1 MLYERWRQI
10 VHEFR
15 GEIALEDLARDEHW
29 TFEQLARKTESGQT
43 PGAAVVFPQG
53 ITAEFVFSTLRAWRF
68 GKVVCPLEAGK
79 TQPEFQDLPENCV
92 HLKVTSAST
101 GAARLAAF
109 TSEQLAADAENI
121 MATMPL
127 QRSAPNLGVIS
138 LAHSYGFSN
147 LVLPLLLHGVPLA
160 IADSVLPETI
170 RRAANKFPSITLPA
184 VPALWRV
191 WLGADAIPKN
201 LHLAISAGAP
211 LPMKL
216 EQDIFKKCGVKI
228 HNFYGASECGGIA
241 YDRTDIPRKDFRFVG
256 QPLENVQLNVNQ
268 NGCLEVRSKA
278 VGETYWPVGEK
289 TLNGGRFITS
299 DLADLRHGKVLL
311 MGRAGDQINVAGRKV
326 TPEMIETVLLTH
338 PEVMDSLVF
347 GIPSEDAERGETIV
361 ACVAINGRLTG
372 EILKQFLLAKLPAW
386 KVPREWW
393 LVDTLQTNERGKRS
407 RAEWRE
413 KYLKNKSAGDT
424 HFFRRVK

>member
-10 VHEFR
+10 AEKFR
-15 GEIALEDLARDEHW
+15 GEIALHDLERDERW
-29 TFEQLARKTESGQT
+29 TFEQLARKTESGRM
-43 PGAAVVFPQG
+43 PDAPVVFPQG
-53 ITAEFVFSTLRAWRF
+53 ISVEFILSTLRAWRF
-68 GKVVCPLEAGK
+68 GKIVCPLELGK
-79 TQPEFQDLPENCV
+79 TPPEFQNFPEHCV
-92 HLKVTSAST
+92 HLKLTSAST
-101 GAARLAAF
+101 GAARVVAF

-121 MATMPL
+121 IATMPL

-160 IADSVLPETI
+160 LVDSALPEAV
-170 RRAANKFPSITLPA
+170 RRAARKIPSITLPA
-184 VPALWRV
+184 VPALWGA
-191 WLGADAIPKN
+191 WLGAKAIPKN

-241 YDRTDIPRKDFRFVG
+241 YDRTEIPRKDFRFVG
-256 QPLENVQLNVNQ
+256 QPLENVQLSVNQ
-268 NGCLEVRSKA
+268 TGCLEVRSKA

-289 TLNGGRFITS
+289 LLGGGRFITS
-299 DLADLRHGKVLL
+299 DLADLRRGKVLL

-326 TPEMIETVLLTH
+326 SPEIIETVLLTH
-338 PEVMDSLVF
+338 PEVVDSLVF
-347 GIPSEDAERGETIV
+347 GIPSEDAERSETIV

-393 LVDTLQTNERGKRS
+393 LVDSLQTNERGKRS
-407 RAEWRE
+407 RAEWRK

-424 HFFRRVK
+424 HFFRRE